1 MARPREFDAEEA
13 MEKAMTLFW
22 DRGYEE
28 ASLAELLAAMEITKG
43 SFYKAFQD
51 KQSIYLAAL
60 DLYNDRVVGRTVAY
74 LTDPAEGTGRA
85 RILGLFKRIADMS
98 RMDGDRIGCFLC
110 NALVDRAGG
119 AEAASKLRAM
129 TQRLENGMH
138 RALHDDGLTEE
149 RARGKARGLLS
160 LYFGL
165 RVLGRAG
172 LSADMAADCLRQVE
186 QLLER
191 ET

>member
-1 MARPREFDAEEA
+1 MARPREFDAAEA

-60 DLYNDRVVGRTVAY
+60 DLYNDKVVSRTVAY
-74 LTDPAEGTGRA
+74 LGDPLEGTGRE
-85 RILGLFKRIADMS
+85 RILGLFTSIADMALKE
-98 RMDGDRIGCFLC
+98 GDRLGCFLC

-119 AEAASKLRAM
+119 DEAAAKLQAM
-129 TQRLENGMH
+129 TRRLENAMC
-138 RALHDDGLTEE
+138 RALQSDGFEE
-149 RARGKARGLLS
+149 IRASGKARGLLS

-172 LSADMAADCLRQVE
+172 LAADMARDCLAQVE
-186 QLLER
+186 LLLAR
-191 ET
+191 GH

>member
-138 RALHDDGLTEE
+138 RALRDDGLTEE